1 MIQSF
6 LHRGLKQF
14 YERGTS
20 RYLNADQVPKIR
32 RIPALLDVS
41 SQPQLLDLPG
51 LRLHALRGDLDGF
64 WSVSVSGNWRMIFRF
79 KNANVYDVDLI
90 DYH

>member
-6 LHRGLKQF
+6 RHRGLKQF

-32 RIPALLDVS
+32 RILGLLDAAARPRS
-41 SQPQLLDLPG
+41 LDLPG

-64 WSVSVSGNWRMIFRF
+64 WSLSVSGNWRVIFRF
-79 KNANVYDVDLI
+79 ENENVSDVDLV